1 MAPGLCSIIKVE
13 EVRDP
18 LQEAPDKVSEA
29 LVLFCQGQGL
39 LPTINRRASRQ
50 GLQISEGARSVLL
63 PLSISLSALS
73 HLNQQREIG
82 CPEM

>member
-39 LPTINRRASRQ
+39 LPSIRRASRRDS
-50 GLQISEGARSVLL
+50 QISEGARSVSL
-63 PLSISLSALS
+63 SLSAL
-73 HLNQQREIG
+73 RERDW
-82 CPEM
+82 MSRNVN

>member
-13 EVRDP
+13 DVRDP

-50 GLQISEGARSVLL
+50 GLQISEGTRSVLL
-63 PLSISLSALS
+63 PLSLYLCQLSLT
-73 HLNQQREIG
+73 
-82 CPEM
+82 

>member
-1 MAPGLCSIIKVE
+1 MDPGLCSIIKVE

-18 LQEAPDKVSEA
+18 LLEAPEKVSEA

-50 GLQISEGARSVLL
+50 SSHGSEGARSV
-63 PLSISLSALS
+63 
-73 HLNQQREIG
+73 
-82 CPEM
+82 